1 MGSKGKKSIAF
12 LPEVAR
18 QFLTEST
25 IHGLGYLVIARNPV
39 VKALWYFFEFR
50 IKKLKKNNFCGTARF
65 FPHSRF

>member
-1 MGSKGKKSIAF
+1 MGSKGKKSISF

-39 VKALWYFFEFR
+39 VKALWYVFEF
-50 IKKLKKNNFCGTARF
+50 IITNLKKQLLWDSSV
-65 FPHSRF
+65 FPPQSL

>member
-1 MGSKGKKSIAF
+1 MGSKKKKSVYL

-39 VKALWYFFEFR
+39 VKALWYYFEF
-50 IKKLKKNNFCGTARF
+50 
-65 FPHSRF
+65 

>member
-1 MGSKGKKSIAF
+1 MGSKGKKSISF

-39 VKALWYFFEFR
+39 VKALWYHFEFR
-50 IKKLKKNNFCGTARF
+50 KKNKKATFLWDSSVF
-65 FPHSRF
+65 SPQSL